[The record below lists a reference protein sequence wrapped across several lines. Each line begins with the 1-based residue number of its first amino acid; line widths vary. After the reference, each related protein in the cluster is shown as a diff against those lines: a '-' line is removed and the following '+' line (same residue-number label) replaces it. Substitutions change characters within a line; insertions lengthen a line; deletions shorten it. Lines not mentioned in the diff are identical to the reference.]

1 MQRASLLSSSAQ
13 GELYFENQDM
23 ALPATSLQ
31 GGPEDDKHCGAAL
44 PGAGGLGMKEAG
56 EGPHLLA
63 GTPQFIPQFPSPTA
77 RLCYQ
82 GRCQLPFG
90 RPDSGLCASWPSARI
105 LSTSYYHAPIE
116 YVRALFDR

>member
-31 GGPEDDKHCGAAL
+31 GGPEDDKHCGATL

-63 GTPQFIPQFPSPTA
+63 GTPQFIPP
-77 RLCYQ
+77 
-82 GRCQLPFG
+82 LPF
-90 RPDSGLCASWPSARI
+90 PHSQALLSGTLSAA
-105 LSTSYYHAPIE
+105 LWTS
-116 YVRALFDR
+116 